1 MMWTHSY
8 QVDLADE
15 RDDERHDEDES
26 EEEDSEDVDV
36 DASLGFLVLLKA
48 RQLRVPKNNDAR
60 VRMFMM
66 RQFKPHA
73 NVGRAPKVSAP
84 PLSPT
89 TPIPGFGEH
98 FNVVADVVQCSH
110 RLLSILTSQRNS
122 GMRALKNTKISVGP
136 NEIATLSCS
145 TVMP

>member
-1 MMWTHSY
+1 MMCTHSY

-36 DASLGFLVLLKA
+36 DASLGFLVLLEA

-66 RQFKPHA
+66 RQFKPQEI
-73 NVGRAPKVSAP
+73 NLGRGPKVSAP
-84 PLSPT
+84 PLP
-89 TPIPGFGEH
+89 PP
-98 FNVVADVVQCSH
+98 SH
-110 RLLSILTSQRNS
+110 PRVR
-122 GMRALKNTKISVGP
+122 
-136 NEIATLSCS
+136 
-145 TVMP
+145 